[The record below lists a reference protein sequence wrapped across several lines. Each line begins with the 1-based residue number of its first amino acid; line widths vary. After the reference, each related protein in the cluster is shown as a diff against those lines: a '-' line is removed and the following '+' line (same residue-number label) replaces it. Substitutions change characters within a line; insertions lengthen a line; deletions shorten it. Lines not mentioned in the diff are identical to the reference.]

1 MPVRSLFCRKAD
13 PLSFQMSVYVQAP
26 KQIRKK
32 CSPHSKSGRVN
43 HPSAFL
49 HKKPSVSF
57 LMEADTILFCLHD
70 LPCIFTTRKIMT
82 PQERPVS
89 ALSQNKEVAAFRTT
103 IVIIH
108 CLNIAIR
115 VWTIRKIRAT
125 IKRAT
130 VNIGSSYYQTPGF
143 TPRTKIFFCCLPL
156 TFIFHN
162 ITFIFNFLYK
172 DRRSSSIGE

>member
-13 PLSFQMSVYVQAP
+13 PLSFQISVYVQAP

-103 IVIIH
+103 IVINKVNAVSTFSIYNSIF
-108 CLNIAIR
+108 LALFFKNKFSISANIK
-115 VWTIRKIRAT
+115 T
-125 IKRAT
+125 
-130 VNIGSSYYQTPGF
+130 S
-143 TPRTKIFFCCLPL
+143 PL
-156 TFIFHN
+156 TRY
-162 ITFIFNFLYK
+162 FLVS
-172 DRRSSSIGE
+172 R